1 MLFRRATRS
10 KAVSEL
16 NPSVLGLSS
25 PMSSVM
31 EDACRDIF
39 DGMTLS
45 IEGDVT
51 PETALLLALLA
62 KLSNAVG
69 ALGRRLIS

>member
-1 MLFRRATRS
+1 
-10 KAVSEL
+10 
-16 NPSVLGLSS
+16 
-25 PMSSVM
+25 MSSVM